1 MKRKHFVLFSGLIA
15 LASLVFVIF
24 SLITSR
30 NYYAEEHRPPVSFFT
45 RRELAE

>member
-1 MKRKHFVLFSGLIA
+1 MKRKHVVLFSGLTA

-30 NYYAEEHRPPVSFFT
+30 NYYAEEHRHNAIFHPKK
-45 RRELAE
+45 LG